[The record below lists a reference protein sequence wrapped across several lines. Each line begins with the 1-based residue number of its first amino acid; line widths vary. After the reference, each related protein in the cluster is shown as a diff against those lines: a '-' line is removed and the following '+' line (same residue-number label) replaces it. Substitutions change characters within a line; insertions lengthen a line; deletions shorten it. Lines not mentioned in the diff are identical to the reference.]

1 MQVFAR
7 AQSSYHRLSTLLQQN
22 PIRTF
27 TTSRIN
33 RTAQGGSLSVQPPE
47 KKRIGAFRGG
57 LVGFLIGLSIA
68 GGSGYYYLLDEY
80 HTASNLLLSSVE
92 ELQKSTSKV
101 HDYAQK
107 IERVEDELKALQES
121 AATTDQVKELRS
133 EVRKLYD
140 GLDQQNLEL
149 KAVVWNLEQ
158 DIHSLLNGN
167 QKNS

>member
-1 MQVFAR
+1 MICAR
-7 AQSSYHRLSTLLQQN
+7 FESS
-22 PIRTF
+22 
-27 TTSRIN
+27 
-33 RTAQGGSLSVQPPE
+33 
-47 KKRIGAFRGG
+47 

>member
-1 MQVFAR
+1 
-7 AQSSYHRLSTLLQQN
+7 YHRLSTLLQQN

-33 RTAQGGSLSVQPPE
+33 RAAQGGSLSVQPPE

-57 LVGFLIGLSIA
+57 CARFESSLVGFLLGLSIA

-121 AATTDQVKELRS
+121 AATTDQ
-133 EVRKLYD
+133 D

-149 KAVVWNLEQ
+149 KAVVWNLGE
-158 DIHSLLNGN
+158 
-167 QKNS
+167 

>member
-7 AQSSYHRLSTLLQQN
+7 AQSSYHRLSTLSTLSQQI
-22 PIRTF
+22 PIRAF
-27 TTSRIN
+27 TTSTIN
-33 RTAQGGSLSVQPPE
+33 RAAQ
-47 KKRIGAFRGG
+47 
-57 LVGFLIGLSIA
+57 GLSIA

-101 HDYAQK
+101 RDYAQK

-133 EVRKLYD
+133 ED

-149 KAVVWNLEQ
+149 KDVVWNLEQ
-158 DIHSLLNGN
+158 DVHPLVNGS
-167 QKNS
+167 QKRSQPVINT